1 MQSKIRANQPDT
13 ALTSE
18 TTQKAVDLFRAHG
31 ALWLENVIRQSTVE
45 KLLAAYQKKY
55 LELGKKELRKRDAA
69 VGDQRFMITVDV
81 KGAFNQRELYANE
94 AMLPILNC
102 LLSDATRIAS
112 FGSVVAL
119 PGAAEQPIHLDH
131 PPLFG
136 CDQALEADLP
146 VYALTM
152 VVPLVDLSPE
162 TGTTAIW
169 EGSHKGSD
177 RFDLLQRLMGKP
189 DFSDAAFPY
198 AKRGDAYLMDYRVIH
213 GGMAN
218 CSEVARPILYI
229 VYSRPW
235 FRDGFNFKSQQSVSI
250 TKKQRK
256 KVPAQH
262 RSLFE

>member
-1 MQSKIRANQPDT
+1 MQSKLRVNQPNV
-13 ALTSE
+13 ALSAE
-18 TTQKAVDLFRAHG
+18 QTQQSVDLFHTHG
-31 ALWLENVIRQSTVE
+31 ALWLENVISRSTIE
-45 KLLAAYQKKY
+45 QLLAAYQKKY
-55 LELGKKELRKRDAA
+55 LELSKKELRKRDAT

-81 KGAFNQRELYANE
+81 KGDFNQPKLYANK
-94 AMLPILNC
+94 ALLPVLNG
-102 LLSDATRIAS
+102 LLSHTMRIAS
-112 FGSVVAL
+112 FGSVVAM
-119 PGAAEQPIHLDH
+119 PGADEQAIHLDH

-136 CDQALEADLP
+136 GEQTLQLDLP

-152 VVPLVDLSPE
+152 VVPLVDLTPE

-169 EGSHKGSD
+169 EGSHRGNE
-177 RFDLLQRLMGKP
+177 RFKMLQRLMGQP
-189 DFSDAAFPY
+189 DFANASLPY
-198 AKRGDAYLMDYRVIH
+198 AKRGDVYLMDYRVIH

-218 CSEVARPILYI
+218 RSEVARPILYI

-250 TKKQRK
+250 SKKQRK